1 LGTEIAE
8 RATLPT
14 PAEWDMATK
23 LAESFIATAFV
34 PEPLR
39 KQGPGAVLACIL
51 AGKELGLGPMTSLR
65 EIDVIQGTPA
75 PSGQLLAAL
84 ARRHGHKIEVLEY
97 TETRVTV
104 RGTRADDGSTL
115 DVTWTIGMAAKIGL
129 ASKQVW
135 KHYPRMMLLW
145 RCITELNRV
154 MFSGESLGLGKY
166 TAEEIGG
173 DDLPGDA
180 DEVVTSACI
189 PAGYDPPGDPAD
201 VPDFESSAPSAEPP
215 AGNGDEPEE
224 APHAAGSSSL
234 PTVSAT
240 DPVYAVDPD
249 GTGVTFDVSGG
260 VTTVPAGDNDDP
272 DLPDHVRVLVASL
285 DAAVSS
291 GMTDWTVETV
301 LELSERKWGISTLG
315 DLTEE
320 HVTAILDGLA
330 KKQAE
335 RAAA

>member
-1 LGTEIAE
+1 
-8 RATLPT
+8 
-14 PAEWDMATK
+14 
-23 LAESFIATAFV
+23 
-34 PEPLR
+34 
-39 KQGPGAVLACIL
+39 
-51 AGKELGLGPMTSLR
+51 
-65 EIDVIQGTPA
+65 
-75 PSGQLLAAL
+75 
-84 ARRHGHKIEVLEY
+84 
-97 TETRVTV
+97 
-104 RGTRADDGSTL
+104 
-115 DVTWTIGMAAKIGL
+115 
-129 ASKQVW
+129 
-135 KHYPRMMLLW
+135 
-145 RCITELNRV
+145 
-154 MFSGESLGLGKY
+154 
-166 TAEEIGG
+166 
-173 DDLPGDA
+173 
-180 DEVVTSACI
+180 
-189 PAGYDPPGDPAD
+189 
-201 VPDFESSAPSAEPP
+201 
-215 AGNGDEPEE
+215 
-224 APHAAGSSSL
+224 
-234 PTVSAT
+234 VSAT